1 MQLNK
6 NLSDKCFK
14 NEGHDLD
21 LTDCADSF
29 VVFFC
34 LQ

>member
-21 LTDCADSF
+21 LTDCAMI
-29 VVFFC
+29 
-34 LQ
+34 LL

>member
-6 NLSDKCFK
+6 NLSDKCLK

-21 LTDCADSF
+21 LTDCAMI
-29 VVFFC
+29 
-34 LQ
+34 LL